1 MGQEFGVIHW
11 TTVKVFSI
19 PCAGSIRLLAFS
31 ALIAG
36 SVILPGGLCAQTQ
49 LTPDTA
55 DLSGFSSSAT
65 GIPPKAAEEEAFVV
79 GVGDVLQINVWRE
92 PEVSIDSVT
101 VRSDGK
107 ISVPLIKEVYVSGLT
122 PLEIEQ
128 ALTRKFEK
136 LINSPVVTVIVR
148 ETHSQQVILSGGV
161 ARPGVL
167 EIQPGM
173 TVMHALSIAGG
184 VNEYAK
190 RKKIFVVRGTGSE
203 QVTIPFDY
211 QAVISGKDP
220 SKDFLLEP
228 GDMVVIPE

>member
-1 MGQEFGVIHW
+1 MLYSSACVRLSRSVIF
-11 TTVKVFSI
+11 V
-19 PCAGSIRLLAFS
+19 ALLGLAF
-31 ALIAG
+31 AF
-36 SVILPGGLCAQTQ
+36 PGPAVAQSQ
-49 LTPDTA
+49 LAPDA
-55 DLSGFSSSAT
+55 PDLSGFDGGLT
-65 GIPPKAAEEEAFVV
+65 GIPTAGPEEEPFEV

-92 PEVSIDSVT
+92 PEVSIGSVT

-107 ISVPLIKEVYVSGLT
+107 ISVPLIKEVHVSGLT

-128 ALTRKFEK
+128 ELTRKFER
-136 LINSPVVTVIVR
+136 LINSPVVTVIVL

-161 ARPGVL
+161 ARPGLL

-184 VNEYAK
+184 IKEYAK
-190 RKKIFVVRGTGSE
+190 RKKIFVVRGVGSE

-211 QAVISGKDP
+211 PAVISGKDP
-220 SKDFLLEP
+220 TKDFLLEP